1 MNTIRLEAL
10 ESSVVSSDDINPSVA
25 VSDHHLLVKTA
36 PTSFGTFAA
45 DAGDL
50 PTRQA
55 KWFRLTNS
63 GSGNVLVSH
72 RVPILS
78 KYFDSSE
85 LDVTRDSGSMTLS
98 NPSIWTPN
106 GYSRVLKIEHTADN
120 SAYATIP
127 SPYGLNTSHTISCYF
142 KIESN
147 TTQLQPL
154 GIYKSYG
161 MIDNNHP
168 AVGLR
173 VDPNNDFKIKVGT
186 DPEVVYGPSGSHVVG
201 SWYKVVI
208 DIGINEANV
217 WVSQYNGDPM
227 ANYPYTDA
235 WLPPVV
241 NQTVNSVGVGS
252 IAELLGADDYVVAFA
267 AEGVGV
273 QYIENFE
280 IHQASTQSE
289 VLLPGETKEYD
300 CHKSLDEYSV
310 DGSVTGYLR
319 E

>member
-10 ESSVVSSDDINPSVA
+10 ESSNLSSDDLNPNVA

-36 PTSFGTFAA
+36 PTSFGTFSA
-45 DAGDL
+45 DAGAL
-50 PTRQA
+50 PTTHA

-63 GSGNVLVSH
+63 GSGNVSVSH
-72 RVPILS
+72 RVPLLS
-78 KYFDSSE
+78 KYFNSSE
-85 LDVTRDSGSMTLS
+85 LDVVKDSGSMSLS

-127 SPYGLNTSHTISCYF
+127 SPYGLNVNHVISCYF

-161 MIDNNHP
+161 MIDINHP

-173 VDPNNDFKIKVGT
+173 VDSNNDFKIKVGSST
-186 DPEVVYGPSGSHVVG
+186 GVVYGTGSHVVG
-201 SWYKVVI
+201 SWYKAVI
-208 DIGINEANV
+208 NIGLNEANV
-217 WVSQYNGDPM
+217 SVSQYNGNPQ
-227 ANYPYTDA
+227 ASYPQTDA
-235 WLPPVV
+235 WLAPVV
-241 NQTVNSVGVGS
+241 NETVNSVGTGN
-252 IAELLGADDYVVAFA
+252 IADFLGADDYVVAFA
-267 AEGVGV
+267 SEGVGV

-280 IHQASTQSE
+280 IHRASTQSE
-289 VLLPGETKEYD
+289 ILLPGETKEYD